1 MVGIF
6 DTAFIDASAK
16 GVGDGGDVVVL
27 SDNHTEMFGSILAT
41 GDLGGFAEVSG
52 NTFDLGDKMRVNLG
66 EGGRFLLDP
75 VDVIIDATL
84 AKDIVDLLHVG
95 TNVTISTQD
104 STGNA
109 PNNLTVSE
117 QQNGS
122 GDITVSSDIRV
133 PASSSNVAKLSL
145 IAERNIIVEASDSAD
160 SIRIENLQTGSSD
173 GEVFSFEAKNDITID
188 GIISNFGGGDGK
200 IVLKAGRTDDFAN
213 TGRSDSLGNININA
227 LIDAYHGGIDIDGN
241 DVTITDANLVAGGD
255 NSVGNKVQIT
265 ADDELKFDN
274 GRLELFGDTD
284 VLINAQKFTN
294 LTGSDVFA
302 VQASLSLIHI

>member
-1 MVGIF
+1 M
-6 DTAFIDASAK
+6 
-16 GVGDGGDVVVL
+16 
-27 SDNHTEMFGSILAT
+27 
-41 GDLGGFAEVSG
+41 
-52 NTFDLGDKMRVNLG
+52 
-66 EGGRFLLDP
+66 
-75 VDVIIDATL
+75 
-84 AKDIVDLLHVG
+84 DLLHVG

-160 SIRIENLQTGSSD
+160 SIRIQNLQTGSSN

-255 NSVGNKVQIT
+255 NSVGNKVQINHNVKIQNNVSVYEGV
-265 ADDELKFDN
+265 ELEDYVFC
-274 GRLELFGDTD
+274 GPSM
-284 VLINAQKFTN
+284 VFTN
-294 LTGSDVFA
+294 IKLPRSEFPQRGSQFYKKTLIKKSASIGANATIVCGVTIGEYAMIGSGTVITKDIPPFSLVVVITTGV
-302 VQASLSLIHI
+302 VI